1 MAIANSGSMEY
12 ILNLPLDRKGSS
24 QCEMLLPCGKLYMK
38 EHRVELLRAIAQWG
52 SIRFLPLYRAG
63 AKT

>member
-1 MAIANSGSMEY
+1 MAMANSGSMEY

-38 EHRVELLRAIAQWG
+38 EHRV
-52 SIRFLPLYRAG
+52 
-63 AKT
+63 